1 MGGFV
6 TTIAVSVDEYL
17 TNPAFEHHE
26 YVNGEVVALNVGTG
40 QHAKTQMNCAYE
52 IRSYL
57 KSHPSAYGGTELHC
71 RLMINGEVRFRL
83 PDVALVFN
91 DTSPEGQYFEGA
103 PDLVIE
109 IRSPEDTIASL
120 FRKMTDYFANGA
132 KLGWIILPEE
142 QSVFVLSPSDPVRTF
157 TIGETL
163 EGGEAIPGLSVPVS
177 ALFA

>member
-6 TTIAVSVDEYL
+6 TTSAVSVDEYL

-26 YVNGEVVALNVGTG
+26 YVNGEVVALNVGTR
-40 QHAKTQMNCAYE
+40 QHARIQMKCAYE
-52 IRSYL
+52 MTSYL
-57 KSHPSAYGGTELHC
+57 KSHPDADGGTELHC
-71 RLMINGEVRFRL
+71 RLMINGEIRFRL
-83 PDVALVFN
+83 PDVALVLN
-91 DTSPEGQYFEGA
+91 GTSPEARYLEGA

-142 QSVFVLSPSDPVRTF
+142 ESVFVLSPSDPVRTF
-157 TIGETL
+157 AINETL
-163 EGGEAIPGLSVPVS
+163 EGGDAIPGLSIPVS
-177 ALFA
+177 SLFA